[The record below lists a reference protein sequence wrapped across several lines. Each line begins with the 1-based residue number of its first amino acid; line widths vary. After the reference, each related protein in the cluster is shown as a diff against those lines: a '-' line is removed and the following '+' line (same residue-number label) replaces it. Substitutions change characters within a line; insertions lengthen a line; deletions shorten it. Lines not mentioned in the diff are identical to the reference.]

1 MKLNNQS
8 PSIAVNSSKGL
19 IFLREEN
26 ILYCKAAGS
35 YTEIYID
42 RLEGRHEKL
51 TTAKSLKKVL
61 DSLSSNSF
69 VRVHHSFIVNLIH
82 VVSYNNSDKNV
93 VLLSDGTT
101 VSVSRSRKE
110 HLLERF
116 RII

>member
-51 TTAKSLKKVL
+51 TLK
-61 DSLSSNSF
+61 
-69 VRVHHSFIVNLIH
+69 
-82 VVSYNNSDKNV
+82 
-93 VLLSDGTT
+93 
-101 VSVSRSRKE
+101 
-110 HLLERF
+110 
-116 RII
+116 